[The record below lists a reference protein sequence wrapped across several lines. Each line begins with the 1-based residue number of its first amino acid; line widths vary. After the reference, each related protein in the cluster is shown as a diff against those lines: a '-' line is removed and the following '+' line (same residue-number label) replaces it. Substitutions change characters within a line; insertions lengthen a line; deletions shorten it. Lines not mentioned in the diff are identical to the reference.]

1 MDDKSSPSLKY
12 HKRFRGKLSVIPN
25 VPLDSNQDLLLA
37 YTPGV
42 ADVCMEI
49 AKTGDLAFDY
59 TLKSRVVAI
68 ISDGSAVLGL
78 GNIGPLAA
86 IPVMEGKAALLYKF
100 SGIEAFPITLDTKD
114 EDEIIRTIKNIAPVF
129 GAIMLEDIAAPKC
142 VRIERILQK
151 ELPIPVFHDDQHGT
165 AIVVGA
171 AVTNAF
177 RLLRKDLSQV
187 KAVVCGTGAAGN
199 SVIRLLKEL
208 GVGSIS
214 AYNRKGIVSY
224 SKYSTYDFVIKELI
238 DERIIDDPDPNL
250 STLSGLIKDKD
261 LFIGVSAPNILTKE
275 MVESMRPDPV
285 IFALANPI
293 PEINPNL
300 ALAAK
305 AFVVGTG
312 RSDYP
317 NQINNVLVFPGLMKG
332 LLESRAPSVTA
343 AMKIAACKAL
353 AYLIEDKDLRPDRII
368 PGIFE
373 KGVVDAVKNAVIS
386 AVK

>member
-1 MDDKSSPSLKY
+1 MNASS
-12 HKRFRGKLSVIPN
+12 
-25 VPLDSNQDLLLA
+25 
-37 YTPGV
+37 T
-42 ADVCMEI
+42 
-49 AKTGDLAFDY
+49 T
-59 TLKSRVVAI
+59 
-68 ISDGSAVLGL
+68 
-78 GNIGPLAA
+78 
-86 IPVMEGKAALLYKF
+86 
-100 SGIEAFPITLDTKD
+100 
-114 EDEIIRTIKNIAPVF
+114 
-129 GAIMLEDIAAPKC
+129 
-142 VRIERILQK
+142 
-151 ELPIPVFHDDQHGT
+151 
-165 AIVVGA
+165 
-171 AVTNAF
+171 
-177 RLLRKDLSQV
+177 
-187 KAVVCGTGAAGN
+187 
-199 SVIRLLKEL
+199 
-208 GVGSIS
+208 
-214 AYNRKGIVSY
+214 
-224 SKYSTYDFVIKELI
+224 
-238 DERIIDDPDPNL
+238 DPNL

-373 KGVVDAVKNAVIS
+373 EGVVDAVKNAVIS